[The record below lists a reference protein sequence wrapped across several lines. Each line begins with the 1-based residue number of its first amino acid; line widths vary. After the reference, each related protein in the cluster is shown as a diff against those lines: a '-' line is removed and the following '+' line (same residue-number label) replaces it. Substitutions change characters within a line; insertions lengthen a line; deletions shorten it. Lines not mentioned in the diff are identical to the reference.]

1 MYRKEPIKMF
11 PEYSIDTDGIVYSKR
26 GKPLKYSINHN
37 GYCIVNLYVEGR
49 RIGFSVHTLVA
60 KQFIENF
67 DIKRTQVNHKDGNK
81 QNNCVE
87 NLEWVTPKE
96 NTRHSYLVL
105 GHSKT
110 GANNA
115 MAKKVAAYDKDGALK
130 HEFNAL
136 ADAARF
142 FSGETGNYNGI
153 VSCIWQAIHGIKKSY
168 RGFMWEYA

>member
-37 GYCIVNLYVEGR
+37 GYCIVNLYVKGK
-49 RIGFSVHTLVA
+49 RIGFSIHTLVA
-60 KQFIENF
+60 KQFIENL

-96 NTRHSYLVL
+96 NTHHSYIVL

-110 GANNA
+110 GANNV
-115 MAKKVAAYDKDGALK
+115 MAKKVIAYDKNGILK
-130 HEFNAL
+130 HKFDAL

-142 FSGETGNYNGI
+142 FSGEADNYKGI
-153 VSCIWQAIHGIKKSY
+153 VNCIWKAIHGIKKSY
-168 RGFMWEYA
+168 RGLVWTYA